1 MVELK
6 NQIEFIKKHM
16 NVYGFADDLI
26 KRAQTES
33 SDSIKQLD
41 YILKN
46 GSNEK
51 YKAFITEVENLYG
64 EELGEY

>member
-1 MVELK
+1 
-6 NQIEFIKKHM
+6 M

-33 SDSIKQLD
+33 SDPIKQLD